1 MREKILNSV
10 KLIPEAIPKYIYNNA
25 SNRNLNPRINE
36 AILKHKEKYKKIEM
50 HESHNSKPFIRNDLR
65 NDLRNE
71 LNN

>member
-1 MREKILNSV
+1 MREKVLNSL
-10 KLIPEAIPKYIYNNA
+10 KLVPEAIPKYIYNNA

-50 HESHNSKPFIRNDLR
+50 HESHNSKPFIRNNLI
-65 NDLRNE
+65 NQ